1 MINDFSKKNPI
12 TLRTVLKNKKNSTS
26 KPGPSLANEKIVL
39 GPGETINFFINQMEF
54 SYILNQV
61 NWRDADVLEFHLVH
75 EGKQFFSIDKSFKIC
90 KIDLL

>member
-1 MINDFSKKNPI
+1 
-12 TLRTVLKNKKNSTS
+12 
-26 KPGPSLANEKIVL
+26 
-39 GPGETINFFINQMEF
+39 MEF

-75 EGKQFFSIDKSFKIC
+75 EGKQFFSHDKSFKIC